1 MTAHSYYFVRALWI
15 SLLFAALMS
24 LGACST
30 LSSLNPFKSSSAK
43 SSTGEKP
50 VPDRAGIDVNPGST
64 GGRATVV
71 SDDTSRV
78 TQFVSRLE
86 LGYVRI
92 ERIED
97 GAPPN
102 DQPLAI
108 TATQLRTMLEKLEFS
123 KDDSNEPIFSA
134 EELTEISAPLSTAL
148 ARAGPREDVTFA
160 VSGKHGSSVA
170 AAVFQ
175 SKTLT
180 TGRLFVKNGAI
191 NIIFNEIHG
200 EFEDRLRATGWLA
213 PFVPGSRNKTA
224 SVVVVAAPGVGYASR
239 NRRDWI
245 QLAEN
250 TVPAAPSAR
259 NPAATGIAPG
269 AATGSAPQG
278 DAYYQ
283 DIEKRLTLLKGLKD
297 KGLITEQE
305 YNDKRKDILKGL

>member
-1 MTAHSYYFVRALWI
+1 MNAHSRYFVRTLRAG
-15 SLLFAALMS
+15 LLFAALLS

-43 SSTGEKP
+43 SDTGEKP
-50 VPDRAGIDVNPGST
+50 APGRAGIDVGPGSL
-64 GGRATVV
+64 GGHASVT

-92 ERIED
+92 ERLED

-102 DQPLAI
+102 DHPLAI
-108 TATQLRTMLEKLEFS
+108 TAAQLHSMLEKLEFTN
-123 KDDSNEPIFSA
+123 KDSNEPIFNA
-134 EELTEISAPLSTAL
+134 EELNDISAPLSTAL

-160 VSGKHGSSVA
+160 VSGKHGSVA
-170 AAVFQ
+170 AALFQ
-175 SKTLT
+175 SKTVT
-180 TGRLFVKNGAI
+180 TGRLFVKSGAI

-224 SVVVVAAPGVGYASR
+224 NVTVVAAPGVGFTSR

-259 NPAATGIAPG
+259 TPVAAGVAPG
-269 AATGSAPQG
+269 AATGSAPQS

-305 YNDKRKDILKGL
+305 YNDKRKEILQGL